1 MKTRIKILVFIGLMM
16 LTTIGYSQTGTV
28 KIITNPSK
36 AIIRLDTTLLKSNV
50 PVQVKPGDY
59 TLKMWSPKRRFYEQK
74 LTVKSDS
81 NIRLMKT
88 LTFEDDYIKYENDRK
103 RYRMKRFSARVFPI
117 TIFTGITLFNLKR
130 VNRLSNELDLRSD
143 RIIAAQTYYDNSI
156 HFVGIDNAR
165 NSFNSEKAAYDSELT
180 TLNHANIIT
189 YGTIAIG
196 AIVSWYFIKVSN
208 KLKEPTYEPKT
219 LLSNLNFNYQ
229 ENKGINSFILTY
241 NF

>member
-88 LTFEDDYIKYENDRK
+88 LTFEPEYLKYQKALRK
-103 RYRMKRFSARVFPI
+103 YKY
-117 TIFTGITLFNLKR
+117 KR
-130 VNRLSNELDLRSD
+130 VTRKYLPIPIFLGLSIYNFKEVSKYSSKVDENYNNAINQQESYNTARFLE
-143 RIIAAQTYYDNSI
+143 SI
-156 HFVGIDNAR
+156 ESHKVSYEGYKN
-165 NSFNSEKAAYDSELT
+165 AYDENRSK
-180 TLNHANIIT
+180 LNRVKFIT
-189 YGTIAIG
+189 YSTLAIG
-196 AIVSWYFIKVSN
+196 TFVSWYLLRNAS
-208 KLKEPTYEPKT
+208 KLEKPVYQEKT
-219 LLSNLNFNYQ
+219 LLSNLEFNYIQ
-229 ENKGINSFILTY
+229 SEGSNFVMLTF